1 MRLPIYRT
9 EDPNL
14 RAIEFGAVYSTAV
27 PQTGDPWVLYK
38 IADDC
43 GVDSIEP
50 LDIPDGWD
58 DSYEYAKDDEDIW
71 AYIAHLAHDA
81 DLAHANLEIAVVP
94 LVDEGAVTVSC
105 ALLHRFSWP
114 Y

>member
-1 MRLPIYRT
+1 MRMTIHRI
-9 EDPNL
+9 EDL
-14 RAIEFGAVYSTAV
+14 ALKTGEFGAVYSTHA
-27 PQTGDPWVLYK
+27 PSTGEPWVLYK

-50 LDIPDGWD
+50 LGVPDGWD
-58 DSYEYAKDDEDIW
+58 DAYEYEIADEPIW
-71 AYIAHLAHDA
+71 PYIEHLAHDA

-94 LVDEGAVTVSC
+94 LVDDGVDTGSC